1 MEEVILVDKKDQV
14 VGSMEKLEAHKKGVL
29 HRAFSVFIFNSAG
42 QLLLQKRALKKYHS
56 GGLWSNTCCSHPRPG
71 EDTRDAAARRLQEE
85 MGLTSRLK
93 KAFSFQYK
101 VKFENGLTENE
112 FDHVFVGLC
121 EVDPN
126 PDPREVADWKFI
138 DMDFV
143 LRDSVNQPEQYT
155 YWFRK
160 SISKVLDYLHRN
172 PVK

>member
-1 MEEVILVDKKDQV
+1 
-14 VGSMEKLEAHKKGVL
+14 
-29 HRAFSVFIFNSAG
+29 
-42 QLLLQKRALKKYHS
+42 
-56 GGLWSNTCCSHPRPG
+56 
-71 EDTRDAAARRLQEE
+71 

-143 LRDSVNQPEQYT
+143 LRDSVNQPEPYT

>member
-1 MEEVILVDKKDQV
+1 
-14 VGSMEKLEAHKKGVL
+14 
-29 HRAFSVFIFNSAG
+29 
-42 QLLLQKRALKKYHS
+42 
-56 GGLWSNTCCSHPRPG
+56 
-71 EDTRDAAARRLQEE
+71 
-85 MGLTSRLK
+85 
-93 KAFSFQYK
+93 
-101 VKFENGLTENE
+101 
-112 FDHVFVGLC
+112 LC

-143 LRDSVNQPEQYT
+143 LRDSVNQPEPYT

>member
-29 HRAFSVFIFNSAG
+29 HRAFSVFIFNSSG

>member
-143 LRDSVNQPEQYT
+143 LRDSVNQPEPYT